1 MQLKADV
8 VLKSSVEYLKS
19 HRRHLSED
27 EGGGDE
33 CEDEG
38 CGDECERREL
48 NAKAQSGNKLHVR
61 KGKCLPH
68 IDIPTLFA

>member
-1 MQLKADV
+1 MPLQLTADV

-27 EGGGDE
+27 DE
-33 CEDEG
+33 

-48 NAKAQSGNKLHVR
+48 NSQAQSGNKLHVR
-61 KGKCLPH
+61 KGERL
-68 IDIPTLFA
+68 

>member
-19 HRRHLSED
+19 HRRHLS
-27 EGGGDE
+27 
-33 CEDEG
+33 EDEG

-68 IDIPTLFA
+68 IDRPTLFV